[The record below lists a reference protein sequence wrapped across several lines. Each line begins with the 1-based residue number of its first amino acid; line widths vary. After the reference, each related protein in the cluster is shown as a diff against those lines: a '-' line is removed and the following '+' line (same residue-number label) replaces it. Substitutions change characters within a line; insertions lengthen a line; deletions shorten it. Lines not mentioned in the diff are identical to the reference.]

1 MHLERFRTWWN
12 AHLTRHV
19 LVAFLLTETSLFVLL
34 VIILITESNQPIGI
48 SMFPNQ
54 EETQRQENSERE
66 RELGLAN
73 HSPEKLF
80 PSYAAIRA
88 YEDMN
93 NYVVVYE
100 KGEGACQVVVKDKNN
115 AKDIYCYEVEDHH
128 GSIHVTHAFKRP
140 FYNLPTDKREM
151 TVEHKNDGM

>member
-1 MHLERFRTWWN
+1 MNRERLRTWWN
-12 AHLTRHV
+12 AHFTRNVV
-19 LVAFLLTETSLFVLL
+19 LVFLAAETSLL
-34 VIILITESNQPIGI
+34 IILFVVVLIESNHAI

-54 EETQRQENSERE
+54 EETQRLENSERE

-115 AKDIYCYEVEDHH
+115 AKDIYCYEVENQH

-140 FYNLPTDKREM
+140 FYNLTPEKKEM

>member
-1 MHLERFRTWWN
+1 MNRERFLAWWN
-12 AHLTRHV
+12 THFTRN
-19 LVAFLLTETSLFVLL
+19 VLL
-34 VIILITESNQPIGI
+34 LFLAVETGLLAIFVIVLIDQSNNTVI
-48 SMFPNQ
+48 SMFPGQDNKQ
-54 EETQRQENSERE
+54 CTENSERD

-80 PSYAAIRA
+80 PNYAAIRA

-115 AKDIYCYEVEDHH
+115 AKDIYCYEVENQH

-140 FYNLPTDKREM
+140 FYNLTPEKNEM

>member
-1 MHLERFRTWWN
+1 MNRERLRTWWN
-12 AHLTRHV
+12 AHFTRN
-19 LVAFLLTETSLFVLL
+19 VLL
-34 VIILITESNQPIGI
+34 VFLAAETGLLITLFVIVLIESNHAI

-54 EETQRQENSERE
+54 EETQRLENSERE

-80 PSYAAIRA
+80 PNYAASRT

-115 AKDIYCYEVEDHH
+115 ARDIYCYEVEDQR

-140 FYNLPTDKREM
+140 FYDLMNDKREM